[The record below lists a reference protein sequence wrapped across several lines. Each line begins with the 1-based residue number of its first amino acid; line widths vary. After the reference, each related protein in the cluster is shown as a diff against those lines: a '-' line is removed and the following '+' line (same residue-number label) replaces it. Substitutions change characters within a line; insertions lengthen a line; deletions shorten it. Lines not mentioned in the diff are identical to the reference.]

1 MKDVLK
7 KLDPEVSSL
16 VGDIGAYADSLRV
29 SVRLIGGIVRDA
41 LLGLKS
47 RDVDIVLEADAID
60 FAQGWAKVKG
70 AVLKTHPRFGTAT
83 VYLKSGL
90 YVDFVTARR
99 ETYPTQGALP
109 KVEPSTFEDDVV
121 RRDFTIN
128 ALAVQI
134 SGPEY
139 GRMIDRCGGQED
151 LRNRVIRIFHDESF
165 VDDPTRVLRAVRFER
180 RFDFRLESLTR
191 RLLKEALSEG
201 LDGAVSPPRYFT
213 EFRRFFSEP
222 DPAGCLK
229 RLDQLGG
236 GLLFQQFSYDAKA
249 FSDFCRRVERLKKLQ
264 LKFENWPMIYMLGLF
279 WGMPE
284 KQRAACLDSFQLR
297 RPEKGLL
304 QQLTDLK
311 CYLKHFNGQ
320 KDACLSEMVG
330 RFSEDLVFFVLAC
343 GPGELKGEVKTFLVN
358 QYKCQEL

>member
-1 MKDVLK
+1 
-7 KLDPEVSSL
+7 
-16 VGDIGAYADSLRV
+16 
-29 SVRLIGGIVRDA
+29 
-41 LLGLKS
+41 
-47 RDVDIVLEADAID
+47 VLEADAVD
-60 FAQGWAKVKG
+60 FAQGWAKAKG

-83 VYLKSGL
+83 VYLKNGL
-90 YVDFVTARR
+90 YVDFVTARK
-99 ETYPTQGALP
+99 ETYPAPGALP
-109 KVEPSTFEDDVV
+109 KIKPSTFEDDVV

-165 VDDPTRVLRAVRFER
+165 VDDPTRILRAVRFEK
-180 RFDFRLESLTR
+180 RFGFRLESLTF

-201 LDGAVSPPRYFT
+201 LDGAVSPPRYFA

-236 GLLFQQFSYDAKA
+236 GPFFQQFGYDAKV
-249 FSDFCRRVERLKKLQ
+249 FSGFCRRVERLKKLQ

-279 WGMPE
+279 WNMPE

-297 RPEKGLL
+297 RSEKVPL
-304 QQLTDLK
+304 QQLADLK
-311 CYLKHFNGQ
+311 CHLKRFSCQ
-320 KDACLSEMVG
+320 KEAAFSEMVG
-330 RFSEDLVFFVLAC
+330 RFSKDLVFFVLAC
-343 GPGELKGEVKTFLVN
+343 DPGELKGEVKDFLIN